1 MDRLDNLALFVA
13 VAERG
18 GFASAARK
26 FGRSP
31 AAISRAVAELEAQFG
46 QKLFH
51 RTTRAL
57 ALTEAGEQALPR
69 ARALLADYEGLAEGL
84 RGGAEPQGLLT
95 LTAPVMF
102 GRLHIMPIVKQVLR
116 DHRALEVNLLLYDNV
131 VSLIGEGADLGL
143 RIGALPS
150 SSMVAQRVGSVRRML
165 VAAPDYL
172 AARGTPRAPDD
183 LQGHDLISTLNLSV
197 QPGLWTLGSNEARPL
212 RVHPRFQVNSVDAA
226 LDAAISGLGIARLFS
241 YQAEAALTD
250 GRLVGLLQDFEP
262 APAPIH
268 LVRPAGRPP
277 AKVAAFISAASA
289 VLRSKFAG

>member
-31 AAISRAVAELEAQFG
+31 ADISRAVAELEAQFG